1 MKLHETIL
9 EDYLWHAY
17 RLKDPRILKAL
28 KRTLS
33 AREQGGFKLHAT
45 VISGKKLV
53 AVVEYPERV
62 KEVILITKRDPR
74 KVYRFALTLKRKQ
87 NAAKA

>member
-28 KRTLS
+28 KRALS
-33 AREQGGFKLHAT
+33 AREQGAFELHAT

-53 AVVEYPERV
+53 AVVEHPERV
-62 KEVILITKRDPR
+62 REVVLIAKWNPK
-74 KVYRFALTLKRKQ
+74 KVYHLALTLKRKQ